1 MRHKRVPPLPA
12 LSHFSH
18 PVRACPPAPSAAH
31 AATCHVPS
39 FRSTNTMIS
48 IHCRHVLMS
57 YLSIAD
63 LKLLLEAREREAAA
77 TAEQHRHCVSVSPL
91 IGSGVAAAAS
101 SHTAVPAPP
110 LAHDAAGAS
119 AASESSKSTTA
130 MPHNVASHCSSEA
143 PSLSQKPSRSKAK
156 DFRILPWMTCKQ
168 PSFAAH
174 FF

>member
-1 MRHKRVPPLPA
+1 MCLPSVHLA
-12 LSHFSH
+12 IFLH

-63 LKLLLEAREREAAA
+63 LKLLLEAREREAAV

-101 SHTAVPAPP
+101 SHTAVP
-110 LAHDAAGAS
+110 AHDAAGAS

>member
-1 MRHKRVPPLPA
+1 
-12 LSHFSH
+12 
-18 PVRACPPAPSAAH
+18 
-31 AATCHVPS
+31 
-39 FRSTNTMIS
+39 
-48 IHCRHVLMS
+48 MS

-101 SHTAVPAPP
+101 SHTAAPAPSP
-110 LAHDAAGAS
+110 ANEAAVAS
-119 AASESSKSTTA
+119 AESESSNSTTA
-130 MPHNVASHCSSEA
+130 MPHNAAPHSTTFGSEA
-143 PSLSQKPSRSKAK
+143 LSSSQRPSRSKAR
-156 DFRILPWMTCKQ
+156 DFRTLPWMTCKQ

>member
-1 MRHKRVPPLPA
+1 
-12 LSHFSH
+12 
-18 PVRACPPAPSAAH
+18 
-31 AATCHVPS
+31 
-39 FRSTNTMIS
+39 
-48 IHCRHVLMS
+48 MS

-63 LKLLLEAREREAAA
+63 LKLLLEAREREAAV

-101 SHTAVPAPP
+101 SHTAVPAAPI
-110 LAHDAAGAS
+110 AHDAAVAS
-119 AASESSKSTTA
+119 AAQ
-130 MPHNVASHCSSEA
+130 CSSEA